1 MWYYRNTGE
10 VKGNLRL
17 REMKGFVV
25 DRLTTKTRPGN
36 FRGEKKRQ
44 KAGVSE
50 EETELATKANYPSLF
65 CFVEDWSIRGERQRV
80 SYSSQKTPF
89 TVLWGRL
96 TM

>member
-1 MWYYRNTGE
+1 
-10 VKGNLRL
+10 
-17 REMKGFVV
+17 MKGFVV
-25 DRLTTKTRPGN
+25 DRLTTKTWPGN
-36 FRGEKKRQ
+36 FREEKKKKRQ

-50 EETELATKANYPSLF
+50 EETELATKVNYPSLF